1 MEEQKIILHTAEDM
15 NCDCNMCKENQEDI
29 EKCKSCSS
37 TEDLFKLQD
46 NEGFI
51 CRECLF
57 SQYDLSESEEYEELE
72 NE

>member
-1 MEEQKIILHTAEDM
+1 MEEKCIT
-15 NCDCNMCKENQEDI
+15 CN
-29 EKCKSCSS
+29 SR
-37 TEDLFKLQD
+37 EDLFKLQD

-57 SQYDLSESEEYEELE
+57 NQYDLSESEEYEELE